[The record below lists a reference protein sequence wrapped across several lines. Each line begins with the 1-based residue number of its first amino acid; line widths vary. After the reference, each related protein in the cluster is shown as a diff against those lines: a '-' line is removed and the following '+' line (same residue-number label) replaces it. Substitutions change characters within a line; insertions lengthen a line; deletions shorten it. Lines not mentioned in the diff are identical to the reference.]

1 MSAGNVKYSDGLIV
15 SQLCDR
21 RATVIGNCL
30 PVVCRGIC
38 SNLEEDE
45 VRDTLDPIMEDLAE
59 AYLQIL
65 EKQKGKRKE
74 FFGLRDFYRYVFST

>member
-1 MSAGNVKYSDGLIV
+1 MR
-15 SQLCDR
+15 SQSYVRTLS
-21 RATVIGNCL
+21 GYYL

-45 VRDTLDPIMEDLAE
+45 VRDYLDPIMEDLAA
-59 AYLQIL
+59 AYLRIL

-74 FFGLRDFYRYVFST
+74 FFGLRDFYRYCSLPPWSYTATASYHR